1 MALVAEHFNFLELQ
15 TIKDARGCLTVFEDF
30 NLELL
35 QKVERIYFL
44 YNVSADSERG
54 AHAHKALRQLMI
66 PVAGSFIV
74 DLERNHQKESLN
86 LSDPSRAL
94 VIEPGTWRNL
104 REFSPGA
111 VCLVLA
117 SDRYEEDD
125 YIRDYNEF
133 QRMTD
138 QQYWQF
144 SS

>member
-1 MALVAEHFNFLELQ
+1 MAEHFNFLELQ